1 MDRRSFLK
9 LAGLAGLTVVPTLRP
24 RLAHANLPP
33 YEGPL
38 YITVHAGGGWDPTMI
53 CDPKGRQDE
62 LEVDPVNNFFVDE
75 IEEIG
80 AFRVAPLP
88 VVVEFFENYQSELLV
103 MNGIDCGT
111 NSHQAGT
118 QNTWSGELTE
128 QIPALN
134 ALVAGAAGSSLPLS
148 FISNGGYDFTADVVP
163 PTRVPDTSAI
173 SQIAF
178 PYRTSEFDP
187 ESNLFTDDTL
197 ARIAEAREARH
208 ERLINSSTLPR
219 EQFGMNSLFEARS
232 GSNDLRRLVDYLPD
246 QLDNTSDLRQQAQIA
261 IASYRAGLT
270 VSANL
275 TTGGFDTHGD
285 HDNRQTTALNR
296 LFDGVNFLMQEAER
310 QGVADRVV
318 LMIGSDFARTPY
330 YNEGNGKDHWSV
342 TSMMM
347 LGTGIRGGRV
357 IGESDHRQG
366 PMTINP
372 STLALD
378 ENGIRLTP
386 AHIHRS
392 LRKLAGLDEHNL
404 DNQFPLAVEDLDL
417 LS

>member
-9 LAGLAGLTVVPTLRP
+9 LAGLAGLTVVPSLRP
-24 RLAHANLPP
+24 GVAHANLPP
-33 YEGPL
+33 YDGPL
-38 YITVHAGGGWDPTMI
+38 WITVHAGGGWDPTMI
-53 CDPKGRQDE
+53 CDPKGRADE

-75 IEEIG
+75 IAEIG
-80 AFRVAPLP
+80 AFKVAPLP
-88 VVVEFFENYQSELLV
+88 VIMEFFENYQNELLV

-111 NSHQAGT
+111 NSHTAGT
-118 QNTWSGELTE
+118 QNTWSGGLSE

-134 ALVAGAAGSSLPLS
+134 ALVAGAADSSLPLS
-148 FISNGGYDFTADVVP
+148 FISNGGYDFTSNVVP
-163 PTRVPDTSAI
+163 PTRVPDTAAI
-173 SQIAF
+173 SRIAF
-178 PYRTSEFDP
+178 PYRTSLADP

-197 ARIAEAREARH
+197 SRIVEAREARH
-208 ERLINSSTLPR
+208 ERLIDASTLPR
-219 EQFGMNSLFEARS
+219 EQFGMNSLFESRTGA
-232 GSNDLRRLVDYLPD
+232 NDLRRLIDYLPET
-246 QLDNTSDLRQQAQIA
+246 LDNSSGLRQQAQIA

-318 LMIGSDFARTPY
+318 LMIGSDFARTPR

-342 TSMMM
+342 GSMMM
-347 LGTGIRGGRV
+347 LGAGINGGRV
-357 IGESDHRQG
+357 IGESTHRQQ

-392 LRKLAGLDEHNL
+392 LRKLAGIDTHTLDSR
-404 DNQFPLAVEDLDL
+404 FPLDVEDLDL
-417 LS
+417 LT